1 MDVGQPSDNDVSHG
15 DINER
20 FARSGACVVVLTQA
34 TIRSQPGNRPFHHLA
49 SRQHVEAR
57 YPMGTLA
64 AVQEPATNALH
75 PFHHLAS
82 IAPIGPHHPQV
93 RLLPMEVA
101 HHQPC
106 PVPVLDIG
114 GMHHHRHHHAHGIHQ
129 QMACASVEVVASISP
144 ARPPFS
150 VVVTDWLSRI
160 AALGAA
166 SRPAATRTSVRRAA
180 WMRTQVPSRCQNRT
194 E

>member
-1 MDVGQPSDNDVSHG
+1 
-15 DINER
+15 
-20 FARSGACVVVLTQA
+20 
-34 TIRSQPGNRPFHHLA
+34 
-49 SRQHVEAR
+49 
-57 YPMGTLA
+57 
-64 AVQEPATNALH
+64 
-75 PFHHLAS
+75 
-82 IAPIGPHHPQV
+82 
-93 RLLPMEVA
+93 
-101 HHQPC
+101 
-106 PVPVLDIG
+106 LDIG

-129 QMACASVEVVASISP
+129 QMACASVDGFASISP

-180 WMRTQVPSRCQNRT
+180 WMRTQVPSRCQRRT